1 MYSLSKRQSRE
12 TTQLKVSKNIS
23 LQKRFHCIFLEI
35 PLQRFRLKQ
44 QMQLQRLLF
53 YSTVFQ
59 LKSLL
64 LLFSRFIS
72 KESVTRYET
81 SIEIVQSYLN
91 KIHLVLQIRFKL
103 PQVYNIKQL
112 KESNTKLKEDN
123 VRNSLRRQSPAVSSF
138 HF

>member
-1 MYSLSKRQSRE
+1 
-12 TTQLKVSKNIS
+12 
-23 LQKRFHCIFLEI
+23 
-35 PLQRFRLKQ
+35 
-44 QMQLQRLLF
+44 MQLQRLLF